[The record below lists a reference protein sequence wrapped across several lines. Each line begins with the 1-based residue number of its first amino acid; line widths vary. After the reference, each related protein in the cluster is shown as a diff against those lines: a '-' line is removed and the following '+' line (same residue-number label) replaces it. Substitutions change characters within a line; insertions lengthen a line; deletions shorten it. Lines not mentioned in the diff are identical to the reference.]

1 LIYLV
6 WFDFSRNARKQL
18 ITFVVALILKS
29 RFMSKLALSVAMIMW
44 SLTFGVY
51 HTAFGQTF
59 NGTTNSD
66 WGTASNWS
74 PASVPSGATTGVTL
88 SASATITGSNVT
100 IGNITTSSSAAITL
114 SNGNGKSLTVGS
126 SGNSANLTF
135 SKGGQL
141 DITSS
146 ATIWGDL
153 IINIPTGSTF
163 TLNVSNGAT
172 LDIKGNIVITGGGNF
187 VINNTATLK
196 VGGNISGGTG
206 NATINQSNGGGFTV
220 GGSISLATLT
230 LTATSSMTIGGGI
243 TATANS
249 SISNSNGANLT
260 AGGPITLGNNST
272 ITNTGNTIS
281 ATGYS
286 LGSGYCITDNN
297 GGKIKNTTTG
307 QTCTSSTCASP
318 CSVGVTLLPITLT
331 GLFSS
336 LETTSINLKWST
348 ASEINFDYFS
358 LQKSADG
365 KLFNEIAQVKGH
377 GTTNERN
384 DYSYEDIYP
393 LIGKNYYRLT
403 SVDFDNYRETFEVLV
418 QDYSG
423 GKDFHISPNPSDGQT
438 ITLNFNFDNKDGQVI
453 IYDNMGSIV
462 GSFQANES
470 GRVSFTNTLK
480 DGIYFA
486 KYSAPS
492 FTKAIRFLVKQ

>member
-1 LIYLV
+1 
-6 WFDFSRNARKQL
+6 
-18 ITFVVALILKS
+18 
-29 RFMSKLALSVAMIMW
+29 MSKLALSVALIFW
-44 SLTFGVY
+44 VLTFGVY
-51 HTAFGQTF
+51 NTAFGQTF

-74 PASVPSGATTGVTL
+74 PTTVPSGATTSVTL
-88 SASATITGSNVT
+88 NANASNTGSNVT
-100 IGNITTSSSAAITL
+100 IGSITTSSSAAITL

-126 SGNSANLTF
+126 STNSANVTF

-153 IINIPTGSTF
+153 NVNIPTGSTF

-172 LDIKGNIVITGGGNF
+172 LDIKGSIVITGGGNF

-206 NATINQSNGGGFTV
+206 NATINHSNGGGFTV
-220 GGSISLATLT
+220 GGNISLATLT
-230 LTATSSMTIGGGI
+230 LTATSSMTVGGGI

-260 AGGPITLGNNST
+260 AGGPITLGNNSS

-307 QTCTSSTCASP
+307 QTCTSSSCGSP
-318 CSVGVTLLPITLT
+318 CSLGVTLLPVTLT
-331 GLFSS
+331 GFFSS

-348 ASEINFDYFS
+348 ASELNFDYFS

-377 GTTNERN
+377 GTTNEKH
-384 DYSYEDIYP
+384 DYSIEDNLP
-393 LIGKNYYRLT
+393 FIGKNYYRLT
-403 SVDFDNYRETFEVLV
+403 SVDFDNYRETFKVIV
-418 QDYSG
+418 QDFSG
-423 GKDFHISPNPSDGQT
+423 EKDFNVSPNPSDGRT
-438 ITLNFNFDNKDGQVI
+438 ITLNFNFDDNEGWVA
-453 IYDNMGSIV
+453 IYDSMGSIV
-462 GSFQANES
+462 ASFQVGNAGE
-470 GRVSFTNTLK
+470 VSFANTLK

-486 KYSAPS
+486 KYSSSS